1 MFQHSSSFKTRPIH
15 VINIHWILTAYLGKC
30 CYWEHEIIFKLF
42 SPQIWLFSHET
53 PWNSFRQWI
62 YWMKLWPLRTAISL
76 KGINVWRS
84 MKIIQT
90 KHLKN
95 SVARKQVCV
104 PSKLQMRRNHFIGS
118 HLEFS
123 PPYSHPVIWLSPA
136 PHLTLNWTET
146 WPLWLCPPQ
155 GSHPLRPTLL
165 SAPHGLLGLFHLP
178 PQLPHLPV
186 HTHLSFSGSAG
197 WLHRQVPLASQTQCV
212 YNPASEPFLP
222 REALFP
228 VMPSPGRQPCCHA
241 WWFLLWDVPESSP
254 LSFPLS
260 CLVSAVRVVGN
271 MWALETVRSSNPR
284 WCCHFMIVCPFTSY
298 FRSLNLSF
306 LLRVTTIVLA
316 TQAYCED

>member
-1 MFQHSSSFKTRPIH
+1 
-15 VINIHWILTAYLGKC
+15 
-30 CYWEHEIIFKLF
+30 
-42 SPQIWLFSHET
+42 
-53 PWNSFRQWI
+53 
-62 YWMKLWPLRTAISL
+62 
-76 KGINVWRS
+76 

-197 WLHRQVPLASQTQCV
+197 WLHRQVPLASQTRCV

-271 MWALETVRSSNPR
+271 VGFGDRTEFESQVVLPLYDCVPFHKLLQISESQFPLKSDDNST
-284 WCCHFMIVCPFTSY
+284 CHTG
-298 FRSLNLSF
+298 
-306 LLRVTTIVLA
+306 LLWGLKWKLI
-316 TQAYCED
+316 Y